1 MPPRFE
7 PYLARRG
14 VQILPAATIP
24 IGRHPDLGR
33 VFVVIPPEEP
43 ARFKVGIVL
52 IAVAR
57 AVPLNFVPFDT
68 EGTGGETV
76 EIFSRMSLT
85 IVEGGGGGDYEMG
98 GFESCDQIPNR
109 LGLNVKC
116 IFF

>member
-14 VQILPAATIP
+14 VQILPAATMP

-57 AVPLNFVPFDT
+57 AVPLNCVPFDT
-68 EGTGGETV
+68 GHGRGNRGN
-76 EIFSRMSLT
+76 IFSNVVNNRA
-85 IVEGGGGGDYEMG
+85 GGRRGAITRWVDL
-98 GFESCDQIPNR
+98 NR
-109 LGLNVKC
+109 AIKFRIG
-116 IFF
+116 